1 MEEISSHDRLVRQ
14 HIAQI
19 QEQQNQLQAAVQK
32 ANSRQDELA
41 SLIERLNSRL
51 ESLEQRSPSVEVQF
65 KSDAG
70 DRIAKIPELVEII
83 LLHLPVRDLLLAQR
97 VSTTFKAVIDKSQ
110 PIQRALFLLPENVPS
125 RFRETD
131 VRINPLL
138 VSEKSFIG
146 IPLYRRSKSS
156 QY

>member
-1 MEEISSHDRLVRQ
+1 MEIGSHDSLLQQ

-19 QEQQNQLQAAVQK
+19 REQQNHLQAAVQQT
-32 ANSRQDELA
+32 NSRLDELA
-41 SLIERLNSRL
+41 SLIERLDSRL
-51 ESLEQRSPSVEVQF
+51 ESLEQRSTSVGVQF
-65 KSDAG
+65 QSDAG
-70 DRIAKIPELVEII
+70 DRLAKIPELVEII

-97 VSTTFKAVIDKSQ
+97 VSTAFKSVIDKSQ
-110 PIQRALFLLPENVPS
+110 PIQRALFMLPETVPS

-138 VSEKSFIG
+138 VSENSFIG

-156 QY
+156 PRD